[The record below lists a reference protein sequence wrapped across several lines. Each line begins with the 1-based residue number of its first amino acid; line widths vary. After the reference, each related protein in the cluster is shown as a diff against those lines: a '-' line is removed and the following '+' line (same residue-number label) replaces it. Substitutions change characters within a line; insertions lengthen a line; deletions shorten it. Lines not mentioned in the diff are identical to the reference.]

1 MESSVIAEIAVR
13 ARKIQARDQRII
25 IESGFPNRSLARD
38 DTYKLLGHLE
48 NMVTTVADVEKQ
60 FQLKF
65 GIGERFPKIEV
76 VLPQPSF
83 HNRAYIKIN
92 PVRVVYSLGAPWEY
106 DSFFARLGAIHA
118 HETGHLISFFSA
130 PGSLRYRSEARR
142 REVDLG
148 YLTRNGYVP
157 FHYLTGVNFRLFP
170 LGLLK
175 DTRSDAAYYWLNE
188 LIANRVEEK
197 VIGTEIDRPVITE
210 DVQGS
215 KAGMN
220 PWVHLFHLVMADIHG
235 LKKEATLLRRR
246 ISGSC
251 LPWLRWLPTND
262 LRERM
267 AEFYRGI
274 EIAVSK

>member
-1 MESSVIAEIAVR
+1 MEPSVIAEIAVR

-38 DTYKLLGHLE
+38 GTYKLLGHLE
-48 NMVTTVADVEKQ
+48 KMVTTVADVEQQ

-92 PVRVVYSLGAPWEY
+92 PVRVVYSLGAPWKY
-106 DSFFARLGAIHA
+106 DSFFSRLGAIHA

-157 FHYLTGVNFRLFP
+157 FHYLTGVDFCLF
-170 LGLLK
+170 
-175 DTRSDAAYYWLNE
+175 
-188 LIANRVEEK
+188 
-197 VIGTEIDRPVITE
+197 
-210 DVQGS
+210 
-215 KAGMN
+215 
-220 PWVHLFHLVMADIHG
+220 
-235 LKKEATLLRRR
+235 
-246 ISGSC
+246 
-251 LPWLRWLPTND
+251 
-262 LRERM
+262 
-267 AEFYRGI
+267 
-274 EIAVSK
+274 